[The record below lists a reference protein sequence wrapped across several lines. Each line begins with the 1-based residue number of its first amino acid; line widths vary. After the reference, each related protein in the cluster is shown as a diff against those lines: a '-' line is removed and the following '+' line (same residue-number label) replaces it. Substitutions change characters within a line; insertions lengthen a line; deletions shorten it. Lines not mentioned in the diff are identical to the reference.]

1 MFSLNLRT
9 VKAFPPGAENLLNFK
24 HILIEIILAIVL
36 IVLKF

>member
-9 VKAFPPGAENLLNFK
+9 VKAFSPGAENLLNFK

>member
-9 VKAFPPGAENLLNFK
+9 VKALSPGAENLLNFK
-24 HILIEIILAIVL
+24 HLLIEIILAIVL